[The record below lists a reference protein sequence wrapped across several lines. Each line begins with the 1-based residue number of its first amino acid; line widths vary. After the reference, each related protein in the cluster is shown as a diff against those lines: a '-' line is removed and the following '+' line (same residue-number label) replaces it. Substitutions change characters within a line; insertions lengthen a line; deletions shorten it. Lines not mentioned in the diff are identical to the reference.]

1 MKTMKNPYLLL
12 TLAML
17 FWAGNFVLSKAVLVD
32 VRPVTLAFGRWGL
45 AFLILVPFAYRH
57 LQRDNLVLRRSWKVL
72 LPISL
77 LGITCFN
84 TFIYVGLQ
92 TTTAINSL
100 LLQSFFPVVV
110 PVLAFGFFRERLGAT
125 PVVGILISLLGT
137 LWLVAQGDWER
148 LRSASFNP
156 GDGWVFAAVVLYAG
170 YALLLRFRPT
180 VHPLSFL
187 AVTFGLG
194 LALLLPFLVAEWL
207 TYAPP
212 ALTVELGLAFL
223 YLAIFPSLVAYLFFN
238 EAVRQIGATTAGLF
252 SHLVPTFGSLMAI
265 FFLGERFHGY
275 HAVGIGLILTGI
287 ALVIG
292 HRHRTAHTAQAGKK
306 KRPSLESRSNQ

>member
-1 MKTMKNPYLLL
+1 MQLIKNPYVLL

-17 FWAGNFVLSKAVLVD
+17 FWAGNFVLSKAVVVD

-45 AFLILVPFAYRH
+45 AFLLVLPFAFRH
-57 LQRDNLVLRRSWKVL
+57 LRRDAPHLRQSWKVL

-110 PVLAFGFFRERLGAT
+110 PVLAFLFFREKLSLRA
-125 PVVGILISLLGT
+125 VVGILVSLIGT
-137 LWLVAQGDWER
+137 LWLVAQGDPNR
-148 LRSASFNP
+148 LLRATFNP
-156 GDGWVFAAVVLYAG
+156 GDAWVFAAVVLYAG
-170 YALLLRFRPT
+170 YALLLRFRPA

-194 LALLLPFLVAEWL
+194 LLMLLPFLVRELIAHPL
-207 TYAPP
+207 P
-212 ALTVELGLAFL
+212 AMTVELGLAFL
-223 YLAIFPSLVAYLFFN
+223 YLAVFPSLVAYLFFN

-275 HAVGIGLILTGI
+275 HAVGIALILSGI
-287 ALVIG
+287 ALVVG
-292 HRHRTAHTAQAGKK
+292 FRSLPTASKVTQ
-306 KRPSLESRSNQ
+306 